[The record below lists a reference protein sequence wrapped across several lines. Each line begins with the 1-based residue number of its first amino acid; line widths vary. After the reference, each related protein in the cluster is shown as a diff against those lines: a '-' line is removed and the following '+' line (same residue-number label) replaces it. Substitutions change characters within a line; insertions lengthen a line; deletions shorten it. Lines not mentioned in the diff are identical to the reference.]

1 MNLTLRSS
9 IRPTGLAAM
18 AMALALATL
27 TGAVRADSLSF
38 AGRFLQDD
46 ELFAT
51 FFDLST
57 AGQVTAQTLSY
68 GGGVNLAG
76 NPVAAGG
83 FVPQLSLFETT
94 LGLVANA
101 KGNNACGSP
110 GAGNAD
116 PFSGFCW
123 DAGFNLSLPAG
134 HFVVVLSQDGNDP
147 GFSLADAFSKA
158 GQPDYTGQLSG
169 MPPGTMFV
177 DLATYQLRAGH
188 WAFDLTLPAGATVVP
203 EPATAA
209 LMLTGLGLVAGV
221 VLRHSKARAVRR
233 RRITAV
239 T

>member
-9 IRPTGLAAM
+9 IRTAGFT
-18 AMALALATL
+18 AMALALAAFTF
-27 TGAVRADSLSF
+27 AARADSVSF
-38 AGRFLQDD
+38 TGQFAQDD
-46 ELFAT
+46 ELFAA

-57 AGQVTAQTLSY
+57 GGTVTAQTLSY

-94 LGLVANA
+94 LGLVANV
-101 KGNNACGSP
+101 KGHNGCGSP

-116 PFSGFCW
+116 PVSGFCW

-134 HFVVVLSQDGNDP
+134 HFVLVLSQDGNDP
-147 GFSLADAFSKA
+147 GLSLADAFSQA
-158 GQPDYTGQLSG
+158 GQADYTGQLSG

-177 DLATYQLRAGH
+177 DLATYQLRASH
-188 WAFDLTLPAGATVVP
+188 WAFDLTLPAGTSVVP

-209 LMLTGLGLVAGV
+209 LVLAGLGLATG
-221 VLRHSKARAVRR
+221 VLRRHAKAPAVRR
-233 RRITAV
+233 RRATAAA
-239 T
+239 